1 MTSSMQVNSLG
12 SPVTGPS
19 CCLCH
24 RVTAVMEGDFE
35 DFDRVEI
42 PRIALKVCLA
52 QNVRLDAA
60 ADAPV
65 TRFLQGEA

>member
-1 MTSSMQVNSLG
+1 MTSSMQSELSWIAG
-12 SPVTGPS
+12 YRSQLR
-19 CCLCH
+19 LCH